1 MDNRNINGYSFTN
14 NTKNQIMNNNNLIV
28 LGGGESGV
36 GVAYL
41 ASQNGINVFLSDKN
55 IIELKYKTILVE
67 NNIEF
72 EEGMHSLDRLLKA
85 SEIVKSPGIPN
96 DSILI
101 NNIIKNNIPIIS
113 EIEFASRF
121 TNAKIIGIT
130 GSNGKTTTCSLI
142 YHILKSS
149 GLNVGIAGNIGNSF
163 AFLVAKKDYDFI
175 VLELSSFQL
184 EGITKFKVTI
194 AVIINI
200 TPDHLERYEFSFK
213 KYVDAKFNIISN
225 QISSDYLIYN
235 AEDVNIN
242 KELKS
247 RKIKSNKIPFSF
259 SKRDQFN
266 QTYLENNNIKLDINK
281 NKFMISLESLS
292 LKGKHNAQNSMAAA
306 TVAQLLNITNQ
317 DLKESLGNFQSINH
331 RMEHVLTIQKVK
343 YINDSKATN
352 VNAVYYAL
360 DSMKNSTV
368 WIVGGVDK
376 GNDYNELLPLV
387 REKVKA
393 IICLGLDNKKII
405 ETFSSI
411 SDLIIETTSMRESVN
426 TSYKIAKPND
436 AVLLS
441 PACSSFDLF
450 ENFED
455 RGNQFK
461 ESVRKL

>member
-1 MDNRNINGYSFTN
+1 
-14 NTKNQIMNNNNLIV
+14 MNDNLIV

-36 GVAYL
+36 GAAYL
-41 ASQNGINVFLSDKN
+41 ASQNGISVFLSDKN
-55 IIELKYKTILVE
+55 LIELKYKEILID
-67 NNIEF
+67 NGIEF
-72 EEGMHSLDRLLKA
+72 EEGSHSIDKVLKA

-96 DSILI
+96 DSVLI
-101 NNIIKNNIPIIS
+101 NDIIKKNIPIIS

-121 TNAKIIGIT
+121 TNAKIIGVT
-130 GSNGKTTTCSLI
+130 GSNGKTTTVSLI
-142 YHILKSS
+142 YHILKTS
-149 GLNVGIAGNIGNSF
+149 GLNVGIGGNIGNSL
-163 AFLVAKKDYDFI
+163 AFLIAKNKFDYI

-184 EGITKFKVTI
+184 EGINKFKPSI
-194 AVIINI
+194 AVITNLS
-200 TPDHLERYEFSFK
+200 PDHLERYDYSFE
-213 KYVDAKFNIISN
+213 KYVDAKFNIVNN
-225 QISSDYLIYN
+225 QTSSDYLIYN
-235 AEDVNIN
+235 SQDTTIDN
-242 KELKS
+242 ELKS
-247 RKIKSNKIPFSF
+247 RKISSSKIPFSLVKGRL
-259 SKRDQFN
+259 SN
-266 QTYLENNNIKLDINK
+266 QTYIEKNSLKSEINK
-281 NKFMISLESLS
+281 NQFMISLENLS
-292 LKGKHNAQNSMAAA
+292 LKVKHNLQNSMAAA
-306 TVAQLLNITNQ
+306 TVAHLLKITNQ
-317 DLKESLGNFQSINH
+317 DIKESLSNFHSINH
-331 RMEHVLTIQKVK
+331 RMENVLTIQKVK

-411 SDLIIETTSMRESVN
+411 SDLILETTSMSEAVN
-426 TSYKIAKPND
+426 FAYKIAKPND

-450 ENFED
+450 EDYED

-461 ESVRKL
+461 ECVRKL

>member
-1 MDNRNINGYSFTN
+1 
-14 NTKNQIMNNNNLIV
+14 MNDNLIV

-36 GVAYL
+36 GAAYL
-41 ASQNGINVFLSDKN
+41 ASQNGINVFLSEKN
-55 IIELKYKTILVE
+55 IIELKYKNILIE
-67 NNIEF
+67 NKIDY
-72 EEGMHSLDRLLKA
+72 EEGNHSIEKVLKA

-101 NNIIKNNIPIIS
+101 EKIIKNNIPIIS

-121 TNAKIIGIT
+121 TNAKIIGVT
-130 GSNGKTTTCSLI
+130 GSNGKTTTTSLI
-142 YHILKSS
+142 YHILKYS
-149 GLNVGIAGNIGNSF
+149 GLNVGVGGNIGNSF
-163 AFLVAKKDYDFI
+163 AFLVAKNNYDFI

-184 EGITKFKVTI
+184 EGISKFKPAI
-194 AVIINI
+194 AVIINLS
-200 TPDHLERYEFSFK
+200 PDHLERYEFSFK
-213 KYVDAKFNIISN
+213 KYINTKFNIISN
-225 QISSDYLIYN
+225 QTSSDYLIYN
-235 AEDVNIN
+235 SEDI
-242 KELKS
+242 KISEELRI
-247 RKIKSNKIPFSF
+247 RKISSLKIPFSF
-259 SKRDQFN
+259 SKGNLFN
-266 QTYLENNNIKLDINK
+266 QTYLENNNLKSEINK
-281 NKFMISLESLS
+281 NKFMIPIENLS
-292 LKGKHNAQNSMAAA
+292 LKGKHNVQNSMAAA

-317 DLKESLGNFQSINH
+317 DLKESLGNFMSINH

-376 GNDYNELLPLV
+376 GNDYNQLLPLV

-393 IICLGLDNKKII
+393 IICLGFDNKKIMD
-405 ETFSSI
+405 TFSST
-411 SDLIIETTSMRESVN
+411 SDLIIEVTSMSEAVN
-426 TSYKIAKPND
+426 YAYRIAKPND
-436 AVLLS
+436 TVLLS

-450 ENFED
+450 ENYED

>member
-1 MDNRNINGYSFTN
+1 
-14 NTKNQIMNNNNLIV
+14 MNDNLIV

-36 GVAYL
+36 GAAYL
-41 ASQNGINVFLSDKN
+41 ASQNGISVFLSDKN
-55 IIELKYKTILVE
+55 LIELKYKEILID
-67 NNIEF
+67 NGIEF
-72 EEGMHSLDRLLKA
+72 EEGTHSIDKVLKA

-96 DSILI
+96 DSVLI
-101 NNIIKNNIPIIS
+101 NDIIKKNIPIIS

-121 TNAKIIGIT
+121 TNAKIIGVT
-130 GSNGKTTTCSLI
+130 GSNGKTTTVSLI
-142 YHILKSS
+142 YHILKTS
-149 GLNVGIAGNIGNSF
+149 GLNVGIGGNIGNSL
-163 AFLVAKKDYDFI
+163 AFLIAKNKFDYI

-184 EGITKFKVTI
+184 EWINKFKPAI
-194 AVIINI
+194 AVITNLS
-200 TPDHLERYEFSFK
+200 PDHLERYDYSFE
-213 KYVDAKFNIISN
+213 KYVDAKFNIVNN
-225 QISSDYLIYN
+225 QTSSDYLIYN
-235 AEDVNIN
+235 SQDDTIDN
-242 KELKS
+242 ELKS
-247 RKIKSNKIPFSF
+247 RKISSSKIPFSVTKGRL
-259 SKRDQFN
+259 SN
-266 QTYLENNNIKLDINK
+266 QTYIEKNSLKSEINK
-281 NKFMISLESLS
+281 NQFMISLENLS
-292 LKGKHNAQNSMAAA
+292 LKGKHNVQNSMAAA
-306 TVAQLLNITNQ
+306 TVAHLLKITNQ
-317 DLKESLGNFQSINH
+317 DIKESLSNFQSINH
-331 RMEHVLTIQKVK
+331 RMENVLTIQKVK

-411 SDLIIETTSMRESVN
+411 SDLILETTSMSEAVN
-426 TSYKIAKPND
+426 FAYKIAKPND

-450 ENFED
+450 EDYED

-461 ESVRKL
+461 ECVRKL

>member
-1 MDNRNINGYSFTN
+1 
-14 NTKNQIMNNNNLIV
+14 MNDNLIV

-36 GVAYL
+36 GTAYL

-55 IIELKYKTILVE
+55 FIEIKYRNILIK

-72 EEGMHSLDRLLKA
+72 EEGIHSTEKVLKA

-101 NNIIKNNIPIIS
+101 AKIIKNNIPIIS

-121 TNAKIIGIT
+121 TNAKIIGVT
-130 GSNGKTTTCSLI
+130 GSNGKTTTTSLI

-149 GLNVGIAGNIGNSF
+149 GLNVGIGGNIGNSF
-163 AFLVAKKDYDFI
+163 AFLVAKNNYDFI

-184 EGITKFKVTI
+184 EGISKFKPII
-194 AVIINI
+194 AVITNLS
-200 TPDHLERYEFSFK
+200 PDHLERYEFNFNR
-213 KYVDAKFNIISN
+213 YVNAKFNIILN
-225 QISSDYLIYN
+225 QKNSDYLVYN
-235 AEDVNIN
+235 AEDSKINEELNSRNIN
-242 KELKS
+242 S
-247 RKIKSNKIPFSF
+247 FKIPFSF
-259 SKRDQFN
+259 SKGKSFN
-266 QTYLENNNIKLDINK
+266 QTYLENNNIKSKINK
-281 NKFMISLESLS
+281 NKFMISIESLS
-292 LKGKHNAQNSMAAA
+292 LKGRHNVQNSMAAA

-317 DLKESLGNFQSINH
+317 DLKESLSNFQSISH

-376 GNDYNELLPLV
+376 GNDYNQLLPLV

-405 ETFSSI
+405 DTFSSI
-411 SDLIIETTSMRESVN
+411 SDLIIEVTSMREAVN
-426 TSYKIAKPND
+426 SAYRIAKPND
-436 AVLLS
+436 SVLLS

-450 ENFED
+450 ENYED

-461 ESVRKL
+461 DSVRKL

>member
-1 MDNRNINGYSFTN
+1 
-14 NTKNQIMNNNNLIV
+14 MNDNLIV

-36 GVAYL
+36 GAAYL

-55 IIELKYKTILVE
+55 LIEFKYKNILIE

-72 EEGMHSLDRLLKA
+72 EEGIHSIDKVLKA
-85 SEIVKSPGIPN
+85 SEIVKSPGISN
-96 DSILI
+96 DSILVEK
-101 NNIIKNNIPIIS
+101 IIKNNIPIIS

-121 TNAKIIGIT
+121 TNAKIIGVT
-130 GSNGKTTTCSLI
+130 GSNGKTTTTSLI

-149 GLNVGIAGNIGNSF
+149 GLNVGVGGNIGNSF
-163 AFLVAKKDYDFI
+163 AFLVAKNDYDFI

-184 EGITKFKVTI
+184 EGISKFKPII
-194 AVIINI
+194 AVIINLS
-200 TPDHLERYEFSFK
+200 PDHLERYNFNFNS
-213 KYVDAKFNIISN
+213 YADAKFNIISN
-225 QISSDYLIYN
+225 QKNSDYLVYN
-235 AEDVNIN
+235 AEDSKIN
-242 KELKS
+242 EELRIREINS
-247 RKIKSNKIPFSF
+247 SKIPFSF
-259 SKRDQFN
+259 SKGNSFN
-266 QTYLENNNIKLDINK
+266 QTYLENNNIKSEINK
-281 NKFMISLESLS
+281 NKFMISIESLS
-292 LKGKHNAQNSMAAA
+292 LKGRHNVQNSMAAA

-317 DLKESLGNFQSINH
+317 DLKESLSNFQSISH

-360 DSMKNSTV
+360 DSMKNPTV
-368 WIVGGVDK
+368 WIAGGVDK
-376 GNDYNELLPLV
+376 GNDYNQLLPLV

-405 ETFSSI
+405 DTFSSI
-411 SDLIIETTSMRESVN
+411 SDLIIEVTSMREAVN
-426 TSYKIAKPND
+426 SAYRIAKPND
-436 AVLLS
+436 SVLLS

-450 ENFED
+450 ENYED

>member
-1 MDNRNINGYSFTN
+1 
-14 NTKNQIMNNNNLIV
+14 MNDNLIV

-36 GVAYL
+36 GTAFL

-55 IIELKYKTILVE
+55 FIELKYRNILIE

-72 EEGMHSLDRLLKA
+72 EEGVHSIEKVLKA

-101 NNIIKNNIPIIS
+101 AKIIKNNIPIIS

-121 TNAKIIGIT
+121 TNAKIIGVT
-130 GSNGKTTTCSLI
+130 GSNGKTTTTSLI

-149 GLNVGIAGNIGNSF
+149 GLNVGIGGNIGNSF
-163 AFLVAKKDYDFI
+163 AFLVAKNNYDFI

-184 EGITKFKVTI
+184 EGISKFKPII
-194 AVIINI
+194 AVITNLS
-200 TPDHLERYEFSFK
+200 PDHLERYEFNFNR
-213 KYVDAKFNIISN
+213 YVNAKFNIILN
-225 QISSDYLIYN
+225 QKNSDYLVYN
-235 AEDVNIN
+235 AEDSKIN
-242 KELKS
+242 EELNS
-247 RKIKSNKIPFSF
+247 REINSFKIPFSF
-259 SKRDQFN
+259 SKGKSFN
-266 QTYLENNNIKLDINK
+266 QTYLENNNIKSKINK
-281 NKFMISLESLS
+281 NKFMISIESLS
-292 LKGKHNAQNSMAAA
+292 LKGRHNVQNSMAAA

-317 DLKESLGNFQSINH
+317 DLKESLSNFQSISH

-376 GNDYNELLPLV
+376 GNDYNQLLPLV

-405 ETFSSI
+405 DTFSSI
-411 SDLIIETTSMRESVN
+411 SDLIIEVTSMREAVN
-426 TSYKIAKPND
+426 SAYRIAKPND
-436 AVLLS
+436 SVLLS

-450 ENFED
+450 ENYED

-461 ESVRKL
+461 DSVRKL

>member
-1 MDNRNINGYSFTN
+1 
-14 NTKNQIMNNNNLIV
+14 MNDNLIV

-36 GVAYL
+36 GAAYL

-55 IIELKYKTILVE
+55 LIEFKYKNILIE

-72 EEGMHSLDRLLKA
+72 EEGIHSIDKVLKA

-96 DSILI
+96 DSILVEK
-101 NNIIKNNIPIIS
+101 IIKNNIPIIS

-121 TNAKIIGIT
+121 TNAKIIGVT
-130 GSNGKTTTCSLI
+130 GSNGKTTTTSLI

-149 GLNVGIAGNIGNSF
+149 GLNVGVGGNIGNSF
-163 AFLVAKKDYDFI
+163 AFLVAKNDYDFI

-184 EGITKFKVTI
+184 EGISKFKPII
-194 AVIINI
+194 AVIINLS
-200 TPDHLERYEFSFK
+200 PDHLERYNFNFNS
-213 KYVDAKFNIISN
+213 YADAKFNIISN
-225 QISSDYLIYN
+225 QKNSDYLVYN
-235 AEDVNIN
+235 AEDSKIN
-242 KELKS
+242 EELRIREINS
-247 RKIKSNKIPFSF
+247 SKIPFSF
-259 SKRDQFN
+259 SKGNSFN
-266 QTYLENNNIKLDINK
+266 QTYLENNNIKSEINK
-281 NKFMISLESLS
+281 NKFMISIESLS
-292 LKGKHNAQNSMAAA
+292 LKGRHNVQNSMAAA

-317 DLKESLGNFQSINH
+317 DLKESLSNFQSISH

-360 DSMKNSTV
+360 DSMKNPTV
-368 WIVGGVDK
+368 WIAGGVDK
-376 GNDYNELLPLV
+376 GNDYNQLLPLV

-405 ETFSSI
+405 DTFSSI
-411 SDLIIETTSMRESVN
+411 SDLIIEVTSMREAVN
-426 TSYKIAKPND
+426 SAYRIAKPND
-436 AVLLS
+436 SVLLS

-450 ENFED
+450 ENYED

>member
-1 MDNRNINGYSFTN
+1 
-14 NTKNQIMNNNNLIV
+14 MNDNLIV

-36 GVAYL
+36 GAAYL
-41 ASQNGINVFLSDKN
+41 ASQNGISVFLSDKN
-55 IIELKYKTILVE
+55 LIELKYKEILID
-67 NNIEF
+67 NGIEF
-72 EEGMHSLDRLLKA
+72 EEGAHSIDKVLKA

-96 DSILI
+96 DSVLI
-101 NNIIKNNIPIIS
+101 NDIIKKNIPIIS

-121 TNAKIIGIT
+121 TNAKIIGVT
-130 GSNGKTTTCSLI
+130 GSNGKTTTVSLI
-142 YHILKSS
+142 YHILKTS
-149 GLNVGIAGNIGNSF
+149 GLNVGIGGNIGNSL
-163 AFLVAKKDYDFI
+163 AFLIAKNKFDYI

-184 EGITKFKVTI
+184 EWTNKFKPAI
-194 AVIINI
+194 AVITNLS
-200 TPDHLERYEFSFK
+200 PDHLERYDYSFE
-213 KYVDAKFNIISN
+213 KYVDAKFNIVNN
-225 QISSDYLIYN
+225 QTSSDYLIYN
-235 AEDVNIN
+235 SQDDTIDN
-242 KELKS
+242 ELKS
-247 RKIKSNKIPFSF
+247 RKISSSKIPFSLTKGRL
-259 SKRDQFN
+259 SN
-266 QTYLENNNIKLDINK
+266 QTYIEKNSLKSEINK
-281 NKFMISLESLS
+281 NQFMISLENLS
-292 LKGKHNAQNSMAAA
+292 LKGKHNLQNSMAAA
-306 TVAQLLNITNQ
+306 TVAHLLKITNQ
-317 DLKESLGNFQSINH
+317 DIKESLSNFQSINH
-331 RMEHVLTIQKVK
+331 RMENVLTIQKVK

-411 SDLIIETTSMRESVN
+411 SDLILETTSMSEAVN
-426 TSYKIAKPND
+426 FAYKIAKPND

-450 ENFED
+450 EDYED

-461 ESVRKL
+461 ECVRKL

>member
-1 MDNRNINGYSFTN
+1 
-14 NTKNQIMNNNNLIV
+14 MNDNLIV

-36 GVAYL
+36 GAAYL

-55 IIELKYKTILVE
+55 LIEFKYKNILIE

-72 EEGMHSLDRLLKA
+72 EEGIHSIDKVLKA

-96 DSILI
+96 DSILVEK
-101 NNIIKNNIPIIS
+101 IIKNNIPIIS

-121 TNAKIIGIT
+121 TNAKIIGVT
-130 GSNGKTTTCSLI
+130 GSNGKTTTTSLI

-149 GLNVGIAGNIGNSF
+149 GLNVGVGGNIGNSF
-163 AFLVAKKDYDFI
+163 AFLVAKNDYDFI

-184 EGITKFKVTI
+184 EGISKFKPII
-194 AVIINI
+194 AVIINLS
-200 TPDHLERYEFSFK
+200 PDHLERYNFNFNS
-213 KYVDAKFNIISN
+213 YADAKFNIISN
-225 QISSDYLIYN
+225 QKNSDYLVYN
-235 AEDVNIN
+235 AEDSKIN
-242 KELKS
+242 EELRIREINS
-247 RKIKSNKIPFSF
+247 SKIPFSF
-259 SKRDQFN
+259 SKGNSFN
-266 QTYLENNNIKLDINK
+266 QTYLENNNIKSEINK
-281 NKFMISLESLS
+281 NKFMISIESLS
-292 LKGKHNAQNSMAAA
+292 LKGRHNVQNSMAAA

-317 DLKESLGNFQSINH
+317 DLKESLSNFQSISH

-368 WIVGGVDK
+368 WIAGGVDK
-376 GNDYNELLPLV
+376 GNDYNQLLPLV

-405 ETFSSI
+405 DTFSSI
-411 SDLIIETTSMRESVN
+411 SDLIIEVTSMREAVN
-426 TSYKIAKPND
+426 SAYRIAKPND
-436 AVLLS
+436 SVLLS

-450 ENFED
+450 ENYED

>member
-1 MDNRNINGYSFTN
+1 
-14 NTKNQIMNNNNLIV
+14 MNDNLIV

-36 GVAYL
+36 GAAYL
-41 ASQNGINVFLSDKN
+41 ASQNGISVFLSDKN
-55 IIELKYKTILVE
+55 LIELKYKEILID
-67 NNIEF
+67 NGIEF
-72 EEGMHSLDRLLKA
+72 EEGSHSIDKVLKA

-96 DSILI
+96 DSVLI
-101 NNIIKNNIPIIS
+101 NDIIKKNIPIIS

-121 TNAKIIGIT
+121 TNAKIIGVT
-130 GSNGKTTTCSLI
+130 GSNGKTTTVSLI
-142 YHILKSS
+142 YHILKTS
-149 GLNVGIAGNIGNSF
+149 GLNVGSGGNIGNSL
-163 AFLVAKKDYDFI
+163 AFLIAKNKFDYI

-184 EGITKFKVTI
+184 EGINKFKPSI
-194 AVIINI
+194 AVITNLS
-200 TPDHLERYEFSFK
+200 PDHLERYDYSFE
-213 KYVDAKFNIISN
+213 KYVDAKFNIVNN
-225 QISSDYLIYN
+225 QTSSDYLIYN
-235 AEDVNIN
+235 SQDTTIDN
-242 KELKS
+242 ELKS
-247 RKIKSNKIPFSF
+247 RKISSSKIPFSLVKGRL
-259 SKRDQFN
+259 SN
-266 QTYLENNNIKLDINK
+266 QTYIEKNSLKSEINK
-281 NKFMISLESLS
+281 NQFMISLENLS
-292 LKGKHNAQNSMAAA
+292 LKGKHNLQNSMAAA
-306 TVAQLLNITNQ
+306 TVAHLLMITNQ
-317 DLKESLGNFQSINH
+317 DIKESLSNFHSINH
-331 RMEHVLTIQKVK
+331 RMENVLTIQKVK

-411 SDLIIETTSMRESVN
+411 SDLILETTSMSEAVN
-426 TSYKIAKPND
+426 FAYKIAKPND

-450 ENFED
+450 EDYED

-461 ESVRKL
+461 ECVRKL

>member
-1 MDNRNINGYSFTN
+1 
-14 NTKNQIMNNNNLIV
+14 MNDNLIV

-36 GVAYL
+36 GAAYL
-41 ASQNGINVFLSDKN
+41 ASQNGISVFLSDKN
-55 IIELKYKTILVE
+55 LIELKYKEILID
-67 NNIEF
+67 NGIEF
-72 EEGMHSLDRLLKA
+72 EEGTHSIDKVLKA

-96 DSILI
+96 DSVLI
-101 NNIIKNNIPIIS
+101 NDIIKKNIPIIS

-121 TNAKIIGIT
+121 TNAKIIGVT
-130 GSNGKTTTCSLI
+130 GSNGKTTTVSLI
-142 YHILKSS
+142 YHILKTS
-149 GLNVGIAGNIGNSF
+149 GLNVGIGGNIGNSL
-163 AFLVAKKDYDFI
+163 AFLIAKNKFDYI

-184 EGITKFKVTI
+184 EGINKFKPAI
-194 AVIINI
+194 AVITNLS
-200 TPDHLERYEFSFK
+200 PDHLERYDYSFE
-213 KYVDAKFNIISN
+213 KYVDAKFNIVNN
-225 QISSDYLIYN
+225 QTSSDYLIYN
-235 AEDVNIN
+235 SQDTTIDN
-242 KELKS
+242 ELKS
-247 RKIKSNKIPFSF
+247 RKISSSKIPFSLVKGRL
-259 SKRDQFN
+259 SN
-266 QTYLENNNIKLDINK
+266 QTYIEKNSLKSEINK
-281 NKFMISLESLS
+281 NQFMISLENLS
-292 LKGKHNAQNSMAAA
+292 LKGKHNLQNSMAAA
-306 TVAQLLNITNQ
+306 TVAHLLKITNQ
-317 DLKESLGNFQSINH
+317 DIKESLSNFQSINH
-331 RMEHVLTIQKVK
+331 RMENVLTIQKVK

-411 SDLIIETTSMRESVN
+411 SDLILETTSMSEAVN
-426 TSYKIAKPND
+426 FAYKIAKPND

-450 ENFED
+450 EDYED

-461 ESVRKL
+461 ECVRKL